1 MKIKILVA
9 VIAFGGLSS
18 FSGFET
24 NLKEYKN
31 SSDETELSEGEKIM
45 AKLDCATCHK
55 IDKKVIGPSYLD
67 IAKKYPLNDKSIGY
81 LSDKIIKGGSGV
93 WGAIPMAP
101 HAALKKDDAKKV
113 AKYILSLNN
122 KKA

>member
-1 MKIKILVA
+1 MKIKI
-9 VIAFGGLSS
+9 IAGIIALGSLSS
-18 FSGFET
+18 FSSIET
-24 NLKEYKN
+24 VSNRYSSGKN
-31 SSDETELSEGEKIM
+31 EIQLSEGEKIM

-67 IAKKYPLNDKSIGY
+67 IAKKYPANDKNISY

-101 HAALKKDDAKKV
+101 HTALKKDDAKKI
-113 AKYILSLNN
+113 AKYILSLN
-122 KKA
+122 K